1 MSLRCVHCSKS
12 LTKKTKDHV
21 FPKSWYPENT
31 PNTVQRWTAPSC
43 DECNGQSGERERELF
58 IRLALC
64 VDPRNPEVEGL
75 SRRAV
80 RSFGVGAAGISD
92 EERRAREALKKRILS
107 ETRSYS
113 PGTEIFPGLGP
124 HPGFQPDQQHVIAI
138 RENLMREVAK
148 KIVRGCEYE
157 LGDSRIVESPY
168 KLDVYFAHEN
178 QVGDVLKVFSPFG
191 PVQQRP
197 GFQVQRA
204 VAHDDPLTVMYR
216 IKVWG
221 AWTIYASIIKDD

>member
-1 MSLRCVHCSKS
+1 
-12 LTKKTKDHV
+12 
-21 FPKSWYPENT
+21 
-31 PNTVQRWTAPSC
+31 
-43 DECNGQSGERERELF
+43 
-58 IRLALC
+58 
-64 VDPRNPEVEGL
+64 
-75 SRRAV
+75 
-80 RSFGVGAAGISD
+80 
-92 EERRAREALKKRILS
+92 
-107 ETRSYS
+107 
-113 PGTEIFPGLGP
+113 
-124 HPGFQPDQQHVIAI
+124 
-138 RENLMREVAK
+138 MREVAK

-157 LGDSRIVESPY
+157 LGDGRIVESPY